1 MYGVQQSAYTSTGGR
16 AITPS
21 VCEGKGTVWLISVS
35 SESNQQNRTRRRYVL
50 RLAWPRS
57 SRLRSSHFSQFW
69 IISPTQIQRTVD
81 LITCVR
87 PITAGPRSCLNN
99 EGIPASLLTVVADR
113 CSLSLST
120 WHSHTSLQTILGS
133 MSVEQ
138 QCTSVWRDAN
148 TLTLWPQVD
157 SKHFAGSYI

>member
-1 MYGVQQSAYTSTGGR
+1 MESSRVLILLQEGE
-16 AITPS
+16 PS
-21 VCEGKGTVWLISVS
+21 PHLCVKERGLFGWSLS
-35 SESNQQNRTRRRYVL
+35 SESNQQNRTHRRYVL

-113 CSLSLST
+113 CSLPLST
-120 WHSHTSLQTILGS
+120 WHSHTSPQTIPGS

-138 QCTSVWRDAN
+138 QCTSVRRDAN